1 MLLDLGVIVLLHF
14 GVLLDGLVL
23 GAGLDKMHLHVDVLI
38 GEGDDLPAN
47 AVVIVG
53 ILPPLQIQVLLDKHG
68 TRHVAPLLKKLHPWL
83 QPLQIRFR
91 RVGAIAA
98 VLSASDIQL
107 EVFNVAAQGLQP
119 VGSSVR

>member
-1 MLLDLGVIVLLHF
+1 MLLDLGIIVLFHF

-47 AVVIVG
+47 AIVVVG
-53 ILPPLQIQVLLDKHG
+53 IAGKLDIQVLLDKHG

-83 QPLQIRFR
+83 QPLKVRFR

-98 VLSASDIQL
+98 VLFASDVQL
-107 EVFNVAAQGLQP
+107 EVFNVAAQGL
-119 VGSSVR
+119 